1 MKENGQKKALLS
13 ALGVAILVVAVVGIS
28 FAAYQSS
35 FNSTSANS
43 VSTGTIMVSYTEPTN
58 AINIT
63 DAMPLSD
70 ANGMSMT
77 GAGKT
82 FDFTVSTKV
91 NNALTVPYT
100 ITLTKVNTSTL
111 LDNQIKVYI
120 TKNGSQVVAPTLVD
134 NLTDSAVRN
143 GSKVLYSD
151 SDVYTNNFT
160 QITTNYVLRMWIDK
174 DVSIDSQNSK
184 TYIAKVNVD
193 SAVTPIA

>member
-111 LDNQIKVYI
+111 LDNQIKVYL

>member
-91 NNALTVPYT
+91 SNALTVPYT

-111 LDNQIKVYI
+111 LDNQIKVYL
-120 TKNGSQVVAPTLVD
+120 TKNGSQVVEPTLVD
-134 NLTDSAVRN
+134 NLTDSAVRT